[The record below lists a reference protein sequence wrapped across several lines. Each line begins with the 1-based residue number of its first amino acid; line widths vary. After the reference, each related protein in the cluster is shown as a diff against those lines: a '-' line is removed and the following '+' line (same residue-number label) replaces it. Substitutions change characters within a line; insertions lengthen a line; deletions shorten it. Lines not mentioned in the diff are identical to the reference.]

1 MTASRESAVREYYER
16 VDAADYE
23 AVFDMFCEDLVY
35 ERGGTEAIVGMDEF
49 KRFYLA
55 DRIIESGRHE
65 VASIVE
71 NGDWVAARGVFTG
84 QLKTAEEVSVNWA
97 DFHLFRGGKIWRR
110 YTYFAD
116 RAI

>member
-1 MTASRESAVREYYER
+1 MALNRAEKVREYYER

-23 AVFDMFCEDLVY
+23 AVFEMFCDDVVY
-35 ERGGTEAIVGMDEF
+35 ERGGTEPIVGMEEF

-65 VASIVE
+65 VEAVVD
-71 NGDWVAARGVFTG
+71 NGDWVAARGVFSG
-84 QLKTAEEVSVNWA
+84 RLKNAELVTVRWA
-97 DFHLFRGGKIWRR
+97 DFHLFKGEKIWRR

-116 RAI
+116 RAV